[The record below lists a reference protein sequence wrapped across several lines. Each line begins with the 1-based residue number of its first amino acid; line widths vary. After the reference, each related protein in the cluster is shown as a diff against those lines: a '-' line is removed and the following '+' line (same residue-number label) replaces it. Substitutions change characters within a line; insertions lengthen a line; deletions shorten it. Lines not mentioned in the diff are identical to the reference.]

1 MELKQHIVRRMTQ
14 AHESGHLE
22 DIEKPRRAPDGRLL
36 IGENAN
42 GAGSGRRKEQH
53 GPGAE
58 RSWPEHH

>member
-1 MELKQHIVRRMTQ
+1 MTQ